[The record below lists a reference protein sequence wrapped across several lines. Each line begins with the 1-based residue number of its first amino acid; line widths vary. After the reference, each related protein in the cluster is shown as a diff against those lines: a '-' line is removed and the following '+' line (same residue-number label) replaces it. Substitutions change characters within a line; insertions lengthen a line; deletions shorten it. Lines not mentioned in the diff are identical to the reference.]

1 MISGVFIARGKED
14 TIVTKNMV
22 VGESV
27 YGEKRIST
35 EVCSINTHTRILKP
49 FEDSEPMGLKVDIAL
64 QMRPTED
71 SEPMGLKV
79 DIALQMRPTE
89 DSEPMGLKVDIALQ
103 ARPTDIGRLSWVTL
117 IEVQRYGVPL
127 QWHNQLR
134 QSLEEGCVVWCDHEA
149 TRVAAT

>member
-1 MISGVFIARGKED
+1 MHITLFAVISGVFIARGKED

-79 DIALQMRPTE
+79 DIALQ
-89 DSEPMGLKVDIALQ
+89 

-127 QWHNQLR
+127 QWHTQLR

-149 TRVAAT
+149 TRVATT